1 MSEKV
6 GSAIL
11 ERCLYNSS
19 DHLNLVGIYSK
30 NCLEYCLLEYACILY
45 DLTVVAVQNNTVK

>member
-6 GSAIL
+6 GSAIY